1 MEERLK
7 NLKKAVDRT
16 AFKQLEFTNKH
27 QQQIRKQLQVLPL
40 KQTILSMLTEAKSGI
55 ELTQQLH
62 VRGVEQILDNEG
74 LIYAILH
81 EAEQQGWLTARWQEG
96 VKYYQLT
103 KLGTKQ
109 LQQDGERV
117 KLSLKERILGG
128 RMHVD

>member
-117 KLSLKERILGG
+117 KLSLKERIFGG